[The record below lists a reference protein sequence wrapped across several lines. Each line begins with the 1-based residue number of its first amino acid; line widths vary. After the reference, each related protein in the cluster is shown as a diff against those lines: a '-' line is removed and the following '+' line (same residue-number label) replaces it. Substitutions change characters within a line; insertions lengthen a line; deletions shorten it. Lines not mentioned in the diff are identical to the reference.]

1 VAFIFIFCRRPEEPL
16 PAASNELSRIAAP
29 ASSRRSV
36 GPAAIIAR
44 ITN

>member
-1 VAFIFIFCRRPEEPL
+1 MRPFLFPAPPEKAL
-16 PAASNELSRIAAP
+16 PAAFNELSRIAAP
-29 ASSRRSV
+29 ASSRSSV

>member
-1 VAFIFIFCRRPEEPL
+1 MRPVLFAQRHNKLLRPHCG
-16 PAASNELSRIAAP
+16 ELSRIAAP

>member
-1 VAFIFIFCRRPEEPL
+1 MRPFLLPAPPEKAL
-16 PAASNELSRIAAP
+16 PAAFNELSRIAAP